1 MLPPPRRGPA
11 YKTKLC
17 ALWQNGNCDRELC
30 SFAHGNAE
38 LRRPPSS
45 RPSFPPH
52 SAGRRDYRGS
62 DFRGRPDR
70 RFSPRRRY
78 SPGRDPR
85 GHRSLHD
92 RRPTSRERESSFSR
106 SPSPKSERR
115 HEKKT
120 DGGETNSSKSSPIS
134 DINDR
139 KKEKISSGDDKDDH
153 EKQLKQVRF
162 DMEALREDKSHLE
175 IVLDEKMEE
184 VHRISSKVSDLDQ
197 QLRREK
203 EECHR
208 VTSKIKKFIKA
219 HVRFLRAQEELKR
232 SQARFERLG
241 DSLASDIL
249 KRGANEEASSIH
261 IDEDLNAYERSPN
274 ATAAKKRPIPYSTSD
289 EAKAAKKRRERDSDT
304 ISRSDKYRSEG
315 EITNYDKIS
324 KGSDGTKSIYLK
336 KRLWEDEKNKLGN
349 VVSSAD
355 QVKESPVKHA
365 LPSTGMAARALYDLN
380 EAVELDD
387 RHEQIDA
394 LLDDAL
400 ENDADDRSRSPLMP
414 PQPPPVVQNTYSLY
428 EDLDEEVDV
437 E

>member
-1 MLPPPRRGPA
+1 MNRVTYLLIMAHQLVSLGSMLI
-11 YKTKLC
+11 T
-17 ALWQNGNCDRELC
+17 GNSNSLT
-30 SFAHGNAE
+30 
-38 LRRPPSS
+38 
-45 RPSFPPH
+45 SFPGDIWTNV
-52 SAGRRDYRGS
+52 STFYGRRDYRS
-62 DFRGRPDR
+62 PDFRGRPDR
-70 RFSPRRRY
+70 RFSPRRRH

-92 RRPTSRERESSFSR
+92 RRPTSQERESSFSR
-106 SPSPKSERR
+106 SPSRKSERR

-134 DINDR
+134 DNNDR
-139 KKEKISSGDDKDDH
+139 KKEKISIGDEKDDH
-153 EKQLKQVRF
+153 EKQLKQVRI
-162 DMEALREDKSHLE
+162 DMEALREDKSELE

-208 VTSKIKKFIKA
+208 MTSKIKKFIKA
-219 HVRFLRAQEELKR
+219 HMRFLRAQEELKR

-241 DSLASDIL
+241 DVLASDIL
-249 KRGANEEASSIH
+249 KRGANEEASSVH
-261 IDEDLNAYERSPN
+261 VDEDPNAYERSPN
-274 ATAAKKRPIPYSTSD
+274 AKKRPIPYSTSD

-304 ISRSDKYRSEG
+304 ITRSDKYRSEG
-315 EITNYDKIS
+315 EITDYDMLS

-355 QVKESPVKHA
+355 QVKESPAKQA

-380 EAVELDD
+380 EAVDLED

-400 ENDADDRSRSPLMP
+400 ENDADDRSRSPAMP
-414 PQPPPVVQNTYSLY
+414 LQPPPVVKNAYGQY
-428 EDLDEEVDV
+428 EDVDEEVDV

>member
-30 SFAHGNAE
+30 SFAHGNVE

-52 SAGRRDYRGS
+52 HAGRRDYRS
-62 DFRGRPDR
+62 ADFRGRPDR
-70 RFSPRRRY
+70 RFSPRRRH

-106 SPSPKSERR
+106 SPSRKSERR

-134 DINDR
+134 DTNDR
-139 KKEKISSGDDKDDH
+139 KKEKFSSGDDKEDH
-153 EKQLKQVRF
+153 ENQLKQVRF
-162 DMEALREDKSHLE
+162 DMAALREDKSHLE

-203 EECHR
+203 EEHHR
-208 VTSKIKKFIKA
+208 MTSKMKKFIKA

-241 DSLASDIL
+241 DLLRSDIL

-261 IDEDLNAYERSPN
+261 IDEDPNAYERSPK

-315 EITNYDKIS
+315 ETTDYDKAS

-349 VVSSAD
+349 VVSAD

-380 EAVELDD
+380 EAVDLED
-387 RHEQIDA
+387 RNEQIDA

-400 ENDADDRSRSPLMP
+400 ENDIDDRSRSPLMP
-414 PQPPPVVQNTYSLY
+414 PQPPPVAQTAYGQY
-428 EDLDEEVDV
+428 EDVDEEVDV